1 MFASALTKVP
11 IVRDIVRVLT
21 FKEFTVNEDRFRAN
35 IKVPYIDGLENK
47 DLENSLNEKYLVENK
62 KLYEEFMAEIE
73 EMKKS
78 GNGYLSVD
86 SGYIVKTD
94 TDRILSIGR
103 YVVNIAG
110 SASEKIKYDTID
122 KKEGILITL
131 PNLFKDDSYIEIIS
145 ENIKEQM
152 RQRMKSNNSL
162 IYWVDVDENELYVES
177 FDKISENQNFYIN
190 KEGKLV
196 ISFDE
201 YEVGPGS
208 MGVQEFVIPTEVI
221 SDILVSNEY
230 IK

>member
-1 MFASALTKVP
+1 MKRGKIYKRVSIVAGLIVVCVTLLVVGINGSPVFASALTKVP

-62 KLYEEFMAEIE
+62 KLYVEFIAELE

-78 GNGYLSVD
+78 GNWYLIVD
-86 SGYIVKTD
+86 SVYIVKTD

-122 KKEGILITL
+122 K
-131 PNLFKDDSYIEIIS
+131 
-145 ENIKEQM
+145 
-152 RQRMKSNNSL
+152 
-162 IYWVDVDENELYVES
+162 
-177 FDKISENQNFYIN
+177 
-190 KEGKLV
+190 
-196 ISFDE
+196 
-201 YEVGPGS
+201 
-208 MGVQEFVIPTEVI
+208 
-221 SDILVSNEY
+221 
-230 IK
+230 